1 MSTHENTVLLF
12 SNGKSMTEKENTLSA
27 FSGKIPSNFLKP
39 HREWKVGINSC
50 GLHLNL
56 KQKLCSK
63 NGAMPDLIQIT
74 LKDFTDESAKYPNAD
89 NTNLPLGMF
98 LPHHRIYI
106 NNHQSYTAGTLAQ
119 HIRNKV
125 QKEQIRSKTVFCG
138 FPVVN
143 KWGRIRFGQFASD
156 GYHVMDTNNQNEMGT
171 FVFLNK
177 YFYKYLNLSKKEI
190 LKTTL
195 IDGEQYYFFFN
206 SPSLKSKS
214 YYPFKANERK
224 FNLEKPKLIQITS
237 DQVDSA
243 IYNGSYKQ
251 CLRQFTTTS
260 TEVGKYIHYEFDDL
274 EFSNVSN
281 TSIDVFSVKILDQ
294 NFKKL
299 RLLPG
304 LPSYVKLVFSPV
316 MKHVHEE
323 HIRISSA
330 SSDLYPNNKIAS
342 FNVELPKT
350 LDFSWTKNP
359 KVALTRVSFQNKW
372 LVMPGLK
379 FDHLLVDFDS
389 TDHWKHRYS
398 GIDRVT
404 LGQPRTCKEICKDF
418 ERRTNLPA
426 SNVIKAKMQLDGTY
440 TITFITNGM
449 AIFGSDFG
457 QILGF
462 DFMDKL
468 GHNTCMKIDKEN
480 AISMNFFYSESNTKE
495 DVELRKKIKEYINEF
510 QDLRKLKKPNVDVD
524 LKAFFASG
532 DIVICGEKGATFN
545 LPYKPRTIE
554 LFPNNIFIY
563 CNFVAGSAVL
573 GEYKKLLRIVHLP
586 HDKKEQ
592 HHTIDFTR
600 LDFLALSELKIK
612 TMQFHIVTIDG
623 RDVEPYDVLENI
635 YLNLMFVHG

>member
-1 MSTHENTVLLF
+1 MSSHEKTVLLF

-27 FSGKIPSNFLKP
+27 FSGKIPPHFLESHK
-39 HREWKVGINSC
+39 EWKVGLNSC
-50 GLHLNL
+50 GLHLKL

-63 NGAMPDLIQIT
+63 NSIMPALIQVT
-74 LKDFTDESAKYPNAD
+74 WKDLKAESVKYPNAD
-89 NTNLPLGMF
+89 NANLPLAMF

-106 NNHQSYTAGTLAQ
+106 NNHRSYTAGTLAQ

-125 QKEQIRSKTVFCG
+125 QKELTRSKTVFCG
-138 FPVVN
+138 FPVAN
-143 KWGRIRFGQFASD
+143 RGGRIRFGQFASD
-156 GYHVMDTNNQNEMGT
+156 GYRIMDTNNKKEMRT

-190 LKTTL
+190 LKTML
-195 IDGEQYYFFFN
+195 IDGELYYFFFN
-206 SPSLKSKS
+206 SSSLKSKS

-224 FNLEKPKLIQITS
+224 FNLEMPKLIQITS
-237 DQVDSA
+237 DQIDSS
-243 IYNGSYKQ
+243 IYNDGYKQ

-260 TEVGKYIHYEFDDL
+260 NEVGTYVHYEFDDL
-274 EFSNVSN
+274 EFSNVAN
-281 TSIDVFSVKILDQ
+281 TSIDVFSVKFLDQ

-299 RLLPG
+299 RLLQG
-304 LPSYVKLVFSPV
+304 LPSYVKLIFSPV

-330 SSDLYPNNKIAS
+330 SSDLYPNNKIGR
-342 FNVELPKT
+342 FNLELPKT

-404 LGQPRTCKEICKDF
+404 LAQPRACKEICKDF

-600 LDFLALSELKIK
+600 LDFLALSEHKIK

-623 RDVEPYDVLENI
+623 RDVEPYDVLENV